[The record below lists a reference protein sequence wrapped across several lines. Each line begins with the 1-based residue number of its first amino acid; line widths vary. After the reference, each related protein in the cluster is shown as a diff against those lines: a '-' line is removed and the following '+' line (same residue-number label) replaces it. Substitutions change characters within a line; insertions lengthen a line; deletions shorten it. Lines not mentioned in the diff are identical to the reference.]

1 MAQLAEQVEEDFV
14 SEEPNSNV
22 LFQECRM
29 KLGQILNEQIPNPW
43 CVQDMSAFLRYHCP
57 ECPMTFKTHH
67 QYYDHKR
74 IAHSSDERLVC
85 KYCGKRF
92 ASVTNARLHELTHE
106 KPQFQCR
113 FCAKLIKTQD
123 RLEAHER
130 YHTGERPYPCNM
142 CTAAFT
148 SKGRLMQHQKGVHKM
163 AGPRGGTTGW
173 VRQKK
178 NK

>member
-1 MAQLAEQVEEDFV
+1 MKSHMRAE
-14 SEEPNSNV
+14 
-22 LFQECRM
+22 
-29 KLGQILNEQIPNPW
+29 GLNECDAELKLYHYCDKCEKRFTSNNYL
-43 CVQDMSAFLRYHCP
+43 VQHVRSDHEKIDYICP

-74 IAHSSDERLVC
+74 HAHSKDERLVC
-85 KYCGKRF
+85 KCCGKRF
-92 ASVTNARLHELTHE
+92 TSVRNARQHELTHE